1 MGPQNIS
8 RQPHRTQEE
17 RNRPRRSDGG
27 AVCEGIQGWSRLSGM
42 VDSESTDNR
51 RSPDTEIQV
60 AAAAITAAISPPLG
74 IAVAAGSAL
83 RSSRV
88 REALRKGTVNALAGA
103 MQLGDQLT
111 AAAAARAG
119 ETPSEPPSAEPVQNG
134 QVSTTVPQS

>member
-1 MGPQNIS
+1 MA
-8 RQPHRTQEE
+8 
-17 RNRPRRSDGG
+17 D
-27 AVCEGIQGWSRLSGM
+27 SG
-42 VDSESTDNR
+42 STDKR
-51 RSPDTEIQV
+51 RSPDTEMQV

-83 RSSRV
+83 RSRRV

-119 ETPSEPPSAEPVQNG
+119 ESPSEPRPAEPVQNG
-134 QVSTTVPQS
+134 QASPAVPTG